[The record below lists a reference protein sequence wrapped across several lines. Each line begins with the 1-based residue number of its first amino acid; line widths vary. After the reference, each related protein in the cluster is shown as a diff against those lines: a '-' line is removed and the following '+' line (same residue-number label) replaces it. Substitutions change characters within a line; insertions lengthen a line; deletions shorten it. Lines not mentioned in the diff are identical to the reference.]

1 MSDPVYFLG
10 IDLGSSSIKTS
21 LFDPHKGETIDS
33 ISYPDEEMHISSR
46 KKGWAEQDPKYWWE
60 CIDRSLNSLKKNNN
74 FSYIKS
80 IGISYQMHGLVAV
93 DDLGEPLIPSIIW
106 CDSRAVDIGNKAE
119 KEIKFNI
126 LEKSLLNSPG
136 NFTASKIKWVMEND
150 PKVYSRIH
158 KIMLPGDFIVYKLTG
173 QISTTESGLSEGI
186 MWDFGSN
193 SLSSEILEHYGIDKN
208 IIPEVVKSIGDQGK
222 VSDKISKRYGFNDK
236 VNITYRTGDQPNN
249 AFSLNVLNP
258 GEIAATAG
266 TSAVIYSVTDKDIY
280 DSSNRINTFLH
291 CNHTISRKR
300 NGLLMCINGSGIA
313 FSWIRKLLNESSYKE
328 MDKKAESIDSSEGI
342 YFYSFGNGSERLF
355 KNKKID
361 SHLIGLDFNIHSNSH
376 IIRAA
381 LEGIA
386 FTLTYGIELLRDFGV
401 EIQTVRVGNANL
413 FLSKVFRESF
423 VNSSNI
429 KLQLFDTNGAEG
441 AARGAALGSKFFDN
455 EKDAFNSLEM
465 ISETAPDLQ
474 IKDKYLRE
482 YHKWKKFLNKIN

>member
-93 DDLGEPLIPSIIW
+93 DDVGEPLIPSIIW

-401 EIQTVRVGNANL
+401 DIQTVRVGNANL

-441 AARGAALGSKFFDN
+441 AARGAALGCKFFDN

-465 ISETAPDLQ
+465 ISETTPDLQ
-474 IKDKYLRE
+474 SKDKYLKE
-482 YHKWKKFLNKIN
+482 YHNWKKFLNKIN

>member
-21 LFDPHKGETIDS
+21 LFDPNKGKTIDS
-33 ISYPDEEMHISSR
+33 VTYPDEEMYISSK
-46 KKGWAEQDPKYWWE
+46 KKGWAEQDPKLWWE
-60 CIDRSLNSLKKNNN
+60 CIDKSLNSLKKNNN
-74 FSYIKS
+74 FSFIKS

-93 DDLGEPLIPSIIW
+93 DDAGEPLIPSIIW
-106 CDSRAVDIGNKAE
+106 CDSRAVDIGNEAE
-119 KEIKFNI
+119 KEIKSNI

-136 NFTASKIKWVMEND
+136 NFTASKIKWVMENN
-150 PKVYSRIH
+150 PKIYSKIY

-173 QISTTESGLSEGI
+173 KISTTESGLSEGI
-186 MWDFGSN
+186 MWDFGSD
-193 SLSSEILEHYGIDKN
+193 SLSSEILEHYGIDKT

-222 VSDKISKRYGFNDK
+222 ISDKISKRYGFNNK

-291 CNHTISRKR
+291 CNHTRSKKR

-328 MDKKAESIDSSEGI
+328 MDKKAESIDSSEGV
-342 YFYSFGNGSERLF
+342 YFFSFGNGSERLF

-361 SHLIGLDFNIHSNSH
+361 SHLIGLNFNIHSKSH
-376 IIRAA
+376 IIRAS

-386 FTLTYGIELLRDFGV
+386 FSLTYGIELLRDFGV
-401 EIQTVRVGNANL
+401 DIETVRVGNANL
-413 FLSKVFRESF
+413 FLSKVFRETF

-465 ISETAPDLQ
+465 ISETTPD
-474 IKDKYLRE
+474 IYKKDKLLKE
-482 YHKWKKFLNKIN
+482 YHNWKKFLNKIN

>member
-106 CDSRAVDIGNKAE
+106 CDSRAVDIGNEAE

-150 PKVYSRIH
+150 PETYSRIY

-173 QISTTESGLSEGI
+173 KISTTESGLSEGI

-208 IIPEVVKSIGDQGK
+208 IIPVVVKSIGDQGK

-386 FTLTYGIELLRDFGV
+386 FTLTYGIELLRNFGV
-401 EIQTVRVGNANL
+401 DIETVRVGNANL
-413 FLSKVFRESF
+413 FLSNIFRESF

-429 KLQLFDTNGAEG
+429 KLQLFDTNGSEG
-441 AARGAALGSKFFDN
+441 AARGAALGSKFYDN
-455 EKDAFNSLEM
+455 EKDAFTTLEM
-465 ISETAPDLQ
+465 ISETTPDSQ
-474 IKDKYLRE
+474 GKDKYLKE
-482 YHKWKKFLNKIN
+482 YHNWKKFLNKIN

>member
-1 MSDPVYFLG
+1 
-10 IDLGSSSIKTS
+10 
-21 LFDPHKGETIDS
+21 
-33 ISYPDEEMHISSR
+33 
-46 KKGWAEQDPKYWWE
+46 
-60 CIDRSLNSLKKNNN
+60 
-74 FSYIKS
+74 
-80 IGISYQMHGLVAV
+80 
-93 DDLGEPLIPSIIW
+93 
-106 CDSRAVDIGNKAE
+106 
-119 KEIKFNI
+119 
-126 LEKSLLNSPG
+126 
-136 NFTASKIKWVMEND
+136 
-150 PKVYSRIH
+150 
-158 KIMLPGDFIVYKLTG
+158 
-173 QISTTESGLSEGI
+173 

-193 SLSSEILEHYGIDKN
+193 SLSSEILEHYGIDNN

-361 SHLIGLDFNIHSNSH
+361 SHLIGLDFNIHLNSH

-401 EIQTVRVGNANL
+401 DIQTVRVGNANL

-441 AARGAALGSKFFDN
+441 AARGAALGCKFFDN

-465 ISETAPDLQ
+465 ISETTPDLQ
-474 IKDKYLRE
+474 SKDKYLKE
-482 YHKWKKFLNKIN
+482 YHNWKKFLNKIN

>member
-46 KKGWAEQDPKYWWE
+46 KKGWAEQDPKFWWE

-93 DDLGEPLIPSIIW
+93 DDVGEPLIPSIIW

-208 IIPEVVKSIGDQGK
+208 IIPVVVKSIGDQGK

-361 SHLIGLDFNIHSNSH
+361 SHLIGLDFNIHLNSH

-401 EIQTVRVGNANL
+401 DIQTVRVGNANL

-441 AARGAALGSKFFDN
+441 AARGAALGCKFFDN

-465 ISETAPDLQ
+465 ISETTPDLQ
-474 IKDKYLRE
+474 SKDKYLKE
-482 YHKWKKFLNKIN
+482 YHNWKKFLNKIN

>member
-1 MSDPVYFLG
+1 MSDQVYFLG

-150 PKVYSRIH
+150 PETYSRIY

-173 QISTTESGLSEGI
+173 KISTTESGLSEGI

-208 IIPEVVKSIGDQGK
+208 IIPVVVKSIGDQGK

-386 FTLTYGIELLRDFGV
+386 FTLTYGIELLRNFGV
-401 EIQTVRVGNANL
+401 DIETVRVGNANL
-413 FLSKVFRESF
+413 FLSKIFRESF

-429 KLQLFDTNGAEG
+429 KLQLFDTNGSEG
-441 AARGAALGSKFFDN
+441 AARGAALGSKFYDN
-455 EKDAFNSLEM
+455 EKDAFTTLEM
-465 ISETAPDLQ
+465 ISETTPDSQ
-474 IKDKYLRE
+474 GKDKYLKE
-482 YHKWKKFLNKIN
+482 YHNWKKFLNKIN

>member
-401 EIQTVRVGNANL
+401 DIQTVRVGNANL

-441 AARGAALGSKFFDN
+441 AARGAALGCKFFDN

-465 ISETAPDLQ
+465 ISETTPDLQ
-474 IKDKYLRE
+474 SKDKYLKE
-482 YHKWKKFLNKIN
+482 YHNWKKFLNKIN